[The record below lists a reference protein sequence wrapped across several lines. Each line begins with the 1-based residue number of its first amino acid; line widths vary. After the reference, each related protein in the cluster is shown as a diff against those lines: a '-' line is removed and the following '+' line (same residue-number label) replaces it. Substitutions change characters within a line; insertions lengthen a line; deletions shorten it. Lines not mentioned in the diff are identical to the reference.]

1 MVAYNP
7 TTGIRQWEFDCR
19 ESTGIYSCQESVE
32 AEFTISTN
40 GNLLVYGDIFG
51 RLNGLQIASHSM
63 STPPLLVPTRD
74 PNLPVP
80 TRHPRPVVSPT
91 TTPLSGHSPQQPQS
105 TIQNTT
111 ATANTA
117 GIAAGVIIG
126 VVAVI
131 GVGLVWFVSRHR
143 RNGNNSK
150 RKCKVDEL
158 PRASTAPSTSLHRGN
173 SSDVH
178 DHAGHVG
185 VDRRSQVLADIFQQN
200 IAQGEEAASSVPP
213 PVIASDVTDEDAIE
227 MIRSATNE
235 LSSRISSG
243 LQTMT
248 KTLSET
254 NLASLESSVI
264 PFLSFGAGCAVEI
277 DELSDTGNTDQGI
290 KNTS

>member
-1 MVAYNP
+1 MVAFNSA
-7 TTGIRQWEFDCR
+7 TGIRQWEFDCR
-19 ESTGIYSCQESVE
+19 ESTGISSCQESVE
-32 AEFTISTN
+32 AEFAISTN
-40 GNLLVYGDIFG
+40 GNLLIYGDLFG
-51 RLNGLQIASHSM
+51 RINGLQIASHSM

-74 PNLPVP
+74 PNLSVP
-80 TRHPRPVVSPT
+80 TRHPRPVASPT

-105 TIQNTT
+105 TIQKTSTT
-111 ATANTA
+111 TNTA

-126 VVAVI
+126 VLAVI

-143 RNGNNSK
+143 RNGNSK

-158 PRASTAPSTSLHRGN
+158 PRASNAPSANLRRGN
-173 SSDVH
+173 GSDVE
-178 DHAGHVG
+178 ASGGHVG
-185 VDRRSQVLADIFQQN
+185 VDRRSQVLADILQQN
-200 IAQGEEAASSVPP
+200 IAQGEEAASAAPP
-213 PVIASDVTDEDAIE
+213 PAIVSDVTDGDAIE

-264 PFLSFGAGCAVEI
+264 PFLSFGAGCAVDI
-277 DELSDTGNTDQGI
+277 DELSDTGKTDQRQL
-290 KNTS
+290 N

>member
-1 MVAYNP
+1 
-7 TTGIRQWEFDCR
+7 
-19 ESTGIYSCQESVE
+19 
-32 AEFTISTN
+32 
-40 GNLLVYGDIFG
+40 
-51 RLNGLQIASHSM
+51 
-63 STPPLLVPTRD
+63 
-74 PNLPVP
+74 
-80 TRHPRPVVSPT
+80 
-91 TTPLSGHSPQQPQS
+91 
-105 TIQNTT
+105 
-111 ATANTA
+111 
-117 GIAAGVIIG
+117 
-126 VVAVI
+126 VAVI

>member
-7 TTGIRQWEFDCR
+7 ATGIRQWEFDCR
-19 ESTGIYSCQESVE
+19 ESTGISNCQESVE
-32 AEFTISTN
+32 AEFAISTN

-51 RLNGLQIASHSM
+51 QLHGLQIASHSM

-80 TRHPRPVVSPT
+80 TRHPQPVVSPT

-111 ATANTA
+111 ATTNTA

-143 RNGNNSK
+143 QYGNSK

-158 PRASTAPSTSLHRGN
+158 PRASTAPSTNLHRGN
-173 SSDVH
+173 SSDVE
-178 DHAGHVG
+178 ASGGHVG
-185 VDRRSQVLADIFQQN
+185 IDRRSQVL
-200 IAQGEEAASSVPP
+200 EEAASSAPP

>member
-1 MVAYNP
+1 VVAYNP
-7 TTGIRQWEFDCR
+7 ATGIRQWEFDCR
-19 ESTGIYSCQESVE
+19 ESRGISSCQESVE
-32 AEFTISTN
+32 AEFAISTN

-51 RLNGLQIASHSM
+51 QLHGLQIASHSM

-111 ATANTA
+111 TNTA

-143 RNGNNSK
+143 QYGNSK
-150 RKCKVDEL
+150 EKCKVDEL
-158 PRASTAPSTSLHRGN
+158 PRASTAPSTNLHRGN
-173 SSDVH
+173 SSDVE
-178 DHAGHVG
+178 ASGGHVG
-185 VDRRSQVLADIFQQN
+185 IDRRSQVLADIFQQN
-200 IAQGEEAASSVPP
+200 IAQGEEAASSAPP

-290 KNTS
+290 KNTT

>member
-1 MVAYNP
+1 M
-7 TTGIRQWEFDCR
+7 
-19 ESTGIYSCQESVE
+19 
-32 AEFTISTN
+32 
-40 GNLLVYGDIFG
+40 
-51 RLNGLQIASHSM
+51 
-63 STPPLLVPTRD
+63 
-74 PNLPVP
+74 
-80 TRHPRPVVSPT
+80 
-91 TTPLSGHSPQQPQS
+91 TPLPGYSPQQPQS

-111 ATANTA
+111 AATNTA

-143 RNGNNSK
+143 RNGNSK
-150 RKCKVDEL
+150 GQCKVDEL
-158 PRASTAPSTSLHRGN
+158 PRTSNGPSTNLHREVG
-173 SSDVH
+173 SDVE
-178 DHAGHVG
+178 ASGGRVG

-200 IAQGEEAASSVPP
+200 IAQGEEAASSAPP
-213 PVIASDVTDEDAIE
+213 PVIASDVTDGDAIE

-264 PFLSFGAGCAVEI
+264 PFLSFGAGCAVDI
-277 DELSDTGNTDQGI
+277 DELSDTGKTDQGI
-290 KNTS
+290 TNTS